1 MVNKKEETPKLWDL
15 FMTKFKD
22 IVFIVLFLATSLGW
36 IVTSTTNK
44 TKTKLILEQN
54 TTAINELKT
63 ELKKVDEYMTKQAE
77 LNGQIIEYMK
87 RDR

>member
-1 MVNKKEETPKLWDL
+1 MTTKKEETPKLWDL
-15 FMTKFKD
+15 FMSKFKD

-54 TTAINELKT
+54 TAAINELKA
-63 ELKKVDEYMTKQAE
+63 EVKKVDEYMTKQAE